1 MNKFNVGD
9 KVRFI
14 NSGRK
19 REIVEWTHRFPQPD
33 DAYQFTN
40 GFWSYGRNLELVEEV

>member
-1 MNKFNVGD
+1 MKKFNVGD

-19 REIVEWTHRFPQPD
+19 REIAEWTHRFPQSED
-33 DAYQFTN
+33 EYQFTN
-40 GFWSYGRNLELVEEV
+40 GCWAYGDDLELVEEV